1 MMREGKWA
9 QKHLILWG
17 IFLALVVAVFLSP
30 WASTLP
36 DGLERVAQNLGF
48 VKKAEPS
55 GVTLWQKAPF
65 ADYKIPGILNEGWA
79 KALSGLL
86 GTLVTVVL
94 GLGIARLLKRK
105 ES

>member
-1 MMREGKWA
+1 MREGKWT

-17 IFLALVVAVFLSP
+17 ISLALVVAVFLSP

-86 GTLVTVVL
+86 GSLVL
-94 GLGIARLLKRK
+94 IGLGWGIGRIIKHNG
-105 ES
+105 S

>member
-1 MMREGKWA
+1 MMREGKET

-17 IFLALVVAVFLSP
+17 ISLALVVAVLLSP

-48 VKKAEPS
+48 VKKADPS
-55 GVTLWQKAPF
+55 GVTLWRKAPF
-65 ADYKIPGILNEGWA
+65 ADYKIPGIQNEGWA
-79 KALSGLL
+79 KGLSGLL
-86 GTLVTVVL
+86 GTLVIVGL
-94 GLGIARLLKRK
+94 GWGIARLLKRK